1 MKITDSIL
9 LSYRTIKSNK
19 LRTGITVAI
28 IAFGIMALVGITTCI
43 DAMNQS
49 LTNSFSSMGANAF
62 SIRYKELN
70 IRMGHHESETTLK
83 DKKKKEKKS
92 NLNKFIRKEEA
103 LMFKQKMLGS
113 ATVSIS
119 IRAGRNLI
127 CNYGSIK
134 TNPVVTVWGGDENYI
149 NVNGYDLDKGR
160 GLNFLDV
167 YSGRSVC
174 IIGKTIASKLFGEY
188 PDKAVDKIIRIAGSP
203 YRVIGVLKSKGNS
216 GMMRQDDV
224 VITSYNNAERFP
236 NIESTFFIGISVPN
250 VAGLDNAIGKSTAT
264 FRNIRKLIPVEE
276 DNFVVDK
283 SDKIAEMF
291 ISQLGNISIAA
302 FVIGFITL
310 FGAAIC
316 LMNIMLVSVSERTR
330 EVGLI
335 KAIGGKSSNIR
346 TQFLFESILISLL
359 GAVFGI
365 ILGILIGNLVG
376 TVMNSGFIIPWRWVF
391 SGIFIC
397 SIVGLLSGIYPAIK
411 ASKLNPIDA
420 LRYE

>member
-1 MKITDSIL
+1 MKIADSIL

-49 LTNSFSSMGANAF
+49 LKNSFSSMGANAF

-70 IRMGHHESETTLK
+70 IRMGRHESETTLK
-83 DKKKKEKKS
+83 DKRKKEKKS
-92 NLNKFIRKEEA
+92 NLNKFIRKDEA
-103 LMFKQKMLGS
+103 ILFKQTMQGS
-113 ATVSIS
+113 AAVSIS
-119 IRAGRNLI
+119 IRAGRNII
-127 CNYGSIK
+127 CNYGSKK

-160 GLNFLDV
+160 GLNYLDV
-167 YSGRSVC
+167 FSGRSVC
-174 IIGKTIASKLFGEY
+174 IIGSNIATKLFGEHS
-188 PDKAVDKIIRIAGSP
+188 DKAVDKIIRISGTP
-203 YRVIGVLKSKGNS
+203 YRVIGLLKSKGNS

-224 VITSYNNAERFP
+224 VITSYTNAERFP
-236 NIESTFFIGISVPN
+236 SIESSYLLGISVAN
-250 VAGLDNAIGKSTAT
+250 VAEMDNAIGMCTAA
-264 FRNIRKLIPVEE
+264 FRSIRKLTPIDE

-291 ISQLGNISIAA
+291 IAQLSTISIAA

-330 EVGLI
+330 EVGLV

-346 TQFLFESILISLL
+346 TQFLFESILISLM

-376 TVMNSGFIIPWRWVF
+376 TIMHSGFIVPWRWVF
-391 SGIFIC
+391 LGIIIC

>member
-1 MKITDSIL
+1 MKLSDSIL

-49 LTNSFSSMGANAF
+49 LKNSFSSMGANAF

-70 IRMGHHESETTLK
+70 IKMGHHESETTLK
-83 DKKKKEKKS
+83 DKRKKEKKS
-92 NLNKFIRKEEA
+92 NLNKFIRKDEA
-103 LMFKQKMLGS
+103 LLFKEKMQGT
-113 ATVSIS
+113 AVVSIS
-119 IRAGRNLI
+119 IRAGRSMI
-127 CNYGSIK
+127 CNYGSVK

-160 GLNFLDV
+160 GLNYLDV

-174 IIGKTIASKLFGEY
+174 IIGSTIASKLFGEHS
-188 PDKAVDKIIRIAGSP
+188 DKAIDKIIRIAGAP
-203 YRVIGVLKSKGNS
+203 YRVIGILKSKGNS

-236 NIESTFFIGISVPN
+236 NIESTFLMGVSVNN
-250 VAGLDNAIGKSTAT
+250 VADMDNVIGQSTAT
-264 FRNIRKLIPVEE
+264 FRSIRKLIPIDE

-291 ISQLGNISIAA
+291 IAQLSTISIAA

-346 TQFLFESILISLL
+346 SQFLFESIIISLM

-365 ILGILIGNLVG
+365 FLGILIGNLVG
-376 TVMNSGFIIPWRWVF
+376 TIMNSGFIIPWRWVF
-391 SGIFIC
+391 LGIFIC

>member
-1 MKITDSIL
+1 MKITDSIA

-49 LTNSFSSMGANAF
+49 LKNSFSSMGANAF

-70 IRMGHHESETTLK
+70 IRMGHHDSETTLK
-83 DKKKKEKKS
+83 DKNKKEKKS
-92 NLNKFIRKEEA
+92 NLNKPIRKEEA
-103 LMFKQKMLGS
+103 TLFKQMMQGS
-113 ATVSIS
+113 AQVSIS
-119 IRAGRNLI
+119 IRAGRNMI
-127 CNYGSIK
+127 CSYGSVK

-149 NVNGYDLDKGR
+149 NVNGYDIDKGR
-160 GLNFLDV
+160 GLNNLDV
-167 YSGRSVC
+167 FSGRSVC
-174 IIGKTIASKLFGEY
+174 VIGSTIATKLFGEH
-188 PDKAVDKIIRIAGSP
+188 PEKAVDRVIRISGAP
-203 YRVIGVLKSKGNS
+203 YRVVGLLKSKGNS

-224 VITSYNNAERFP
+224 IITSYNNAQRFP
-236 NIESTFFIGISVPN
+236 NIESSYLLGVSVNN
-250 VAGLDNAIGKSTAT
+250 VAEMDKAIERSTAI
-264 FRNIRKLIPVEE
+264 FRSIRKLPPIES
-276 DNFVVDK
+276 DNFTVDK

-291 ISQLGNISIAA
+291 IAQLSTISLAA

-346 TQFLFESILISLL
+346 TQFLFESLLISLM

-376 TVMNSGFIIPWRWVF
+376 TIMHSGFIIPWIWVF
-391 SGIFIC
+391 LGIFIC
-397 SIVGLLSGIYPAIK
+397 SLVGLLSGIYPAIK

>member
-1 MKITDSIL
+1 MKLTDSIL

-49 LTNSFSSMGANAF
+49 LKNSFSSMGANAF

-70 IRMGHHESETTLK
+70 IRMGHQDNSAKLK
-83 DKKKKEKKS
+83 DKNKKEKKS
-92 NLNKFIRKEEA
+92 NLNKVIRKEEA
-103 LMFKQKMLGS
+103 LQFKQQMQANS
-113 ATVSIS
+113 MVSIS
-119 IRAGRNLI
+119 VRAGRSMI
-127 CNYGSIK
+127 CNYGSVK

-160 GLNFLDV
+160 GLNYLDV
-167 YSGRSVC
+167 FSGRSVC
-174 IIGKTIASKLFGEY
+174 IIGSTIATKLFGEH
-188 PDKAVDKIIRIAGSP
+188 PEKCIDKIIRIAGSP
-203 YRVIGVLKSKGNS
+203 YRVIGLLKSKGNS

-224 VITSYNNAERFP
+224 IITSYNNAQRFP
-236 NIESTFFIGISVPN
+236 NVESSFIIGVSVAN
-250 VAGLDNAIGKSTAT
+250 VADMDNIIGQSTAA
-264 FRNIRKLIPVEE
+264 FRSIRKLPPIDE

-291 ISQLGNISIAA
+291 IAQLSTISIAA

-330 EVGLI
+330 EVGLV

-346 TQFLFESILISLL
+346 TQFLFESILISLM
-359 GAVFGI
+359 GAIFGI

-376 TVMNSGFIIPWRWVF
+376 TLMHSGFIIPWRWVF
-391 SGIFIC
+391 LGIFIC
-397 SIVGLLSGIYPAIK
+397 SIVGLMSGIYPAIK

>member
-1 MKITDSIL
+1 MKIADSIL

-49 LTNSFSSMGANAF
+49 LKNSFSSMGANAF

-83 DKKKKEKKS
+83 DKRKKEKKS
-92 NLNKFIRKEEA
+92 NLNKFIRKDEA
-103 LMFKQKMLGS
+103 LLFKQTMQGN
-113 ATVSIS
+113 AAVSIS
-119 IRAGRNLI
+119 IRAGRNII
-127 CNYGSIK
+127 CNYGSKK

-160 GLNFLDV
+160 GLNYLDV
-167 YSGRSVC
+167 FSGRSVC
-174 IIGKTIASKLFGEY
+174 IIGSNIATKLFGEHA
-188 PDKAVDKIIRIAGSP
+188 DKSVDKIIRVAGTP
-203 YRVIGVLKSKGNS
+203 YRVIGLLKSKGNS

-224 VITSYNNAERFP
+224 VITSYTNAERFP
-236 NIESTFFIGISVPN
+236 DIESSYLLGVSVAN
-250 VAGLDNAIGKSTAT
+250 VADMDNAIGMSTSA
-264 FRNIRKLIPVEE
+264 FRSIRKLTPIDE

-291 ISQLGNISIAA
+291 IAQLSTISIAA

-330 EVGLI
+330 EVGLV
-335 KAIGGKSSNIR
+335 KAIGGKSSNVR
-346 TQFLFESILISLL
+346 TQFLFESILISLM

-376 TVMNSGFIIPWRWVF
+376 TIMHSGFIVPWRWVF
-391 SGIFIC
+391 LGIIIC

>member
-1 MKITDSIL
+1 MKLLDSIL

-49 LTNSFSSMGANAF
+49 LKNSFSSMGANAF

-83 DKKKKEKKS
+83 DKRKKEKKS
-92 NLNKFIRKEEA
+92 NLNKFIRKDEA
-103 LMFKQKMLGS
+103 LLFKERMQEN
-113 ATVSIS
+113 AVVSIS
-119 IRAGRNLI
+119 IRAGRNMV
-127 CNYGSIK
+127 CNYGSVK

-149 NVNGYDLDKGR
+149 NVNGYDLNKGR
-160 GLNFLDV
+160 GLNYLDV

-174 IIGKTIASKLFGEY
+174 IIGSTIASKLFGEHS
-188 PDKAVDKIIRIAGSP
+188 DKAVDKIIRIAGSP
-203 YRVIGVLKSKGNS
+203 YRVIGILKSKGNS

-236 NIESTFFIGISVPN
+236 DIESSFLLGVSVNN
-250 VAGLDNAIGKSTAT
+250 VADMDNVIGQSTAT
-264 FRNIRKLIPVEE
+264 FRSIRKLIPIDE

-291 ISQLGNISIAA
+291 IAQLSTISIAA

-346 TQFLFESILISLL
+346 SQFLFESILISLM

-365 ILGILIGNLVG
+365 FLGILIGNLVG
-376 TVMNSGFIIPWRWVF
+376 TIMNSGFIIPWRWVF
-391 SGIFIC
+391 LGIFIC
-397 SIVGLLSGIYPAIK
+397 SVVGLLSGIYPAIK

>member
-1 MKITDSIL
+1 MKLTDSIL

-49 LTNSFSSMGANAF
+49 LKNSFSSMGANAF

-83 DKKKKEKKS
+83 DKRKKEKKS
-92 NLNKFIRKEEA
+92 NLNKPIRKDEA
-103 LMFKQKMLGS
+103 LHFKEKMQGS
-113 ATVSIS
+113 AVVSIS
-119 IRAGRNLI
+119 IRAGRNMV
-127 CNYGSIK
+127 CNYGSVK

-160 GLNFLDV
+160 GLNYLDV

-174 IIGKTIASKLFGEY
+174 IIGSTIASKLFGEH

-203 YRVIGVLKSKGNS
+203 YRVVGILKSKGNS

-236 NIESTFFIGISVPN
+236 TIESSFMLGVSVNNVVEMDYVIGQ
-250 VAGLDNAIGKSTAT
+250 STAS
-264 FRNIRKLIPVEE
+264 FRSIRKLIPVDD

-291 ISQLGNISIAA
+291 IAQLSTISIAA

-346 TQFLFESILISLL
+346 SQFLFESILISLM

-365 ILGILIGNLVG
+365 FLGILIGNLVG
-376 TVMNSGFIIPWRWVF
+376 TIMNSGFIIPWRWVF
-391 SGIFIC
+391 LGIFIC

>member
-1 MKITDSIL
+1 MKLLDSIL

-49 LTNSFSSMGANAF
+49 LKNSFSSMGANAF

-83 DKKKKEKKS
+83 DKRKKEKKS
-92 NLNKFIRKEEA
+92 NINKFIRKDEA
-103 LMFKQKMLGS
+103 LLFKERMQEN
-113 ATVSIS
+113 AVVSIS
-119 IRAGRNLI
+119 IRAGRNMV
-127 CNYGSIK
+127 CNYGSVK

-149 NVNGYDLDKGR
+149 NVNGYDLNKGR
-160 GLNFLDV
+160 GLNYLDV

-174 IIGKTIASKLFGEY
+174 IIGSTIASKLFGEHS
-188 PDKAVDKIIRIAGSP
+188 DKAVDKIIRIAGSP
-203 YRVIGVLKSKGNS
+203 YRVIGILKSKGNS

-236 NIESTFFIGISVPN
+236 DIESSFLLGVSVNN
-250 VAGLDNAIGKSTAT
+250 VADMDNVIGQSTAT
-264 FRNIRKLIPVEE
+264 FRSIRKLIPIDE

-291 ISQLGNISIAA
+291 IAQLSTISIAA

-346 TQFLFESILISLL
+346 SQFLFESILISLM

-365 ILGILIGNLVG
+365 FLGILIGNLVG
-376 TVMNSGFIIPWRWVF
+376 TIMNSGFIIPWRWVF
-391 SGIFIC
+391 LGIFIC
-397 SIVGLLSGIYPAIK
+397 SVVGLLSGIYPAIK